1 MAVNEWLSM
10 VLYIYGLLLTNS
22 LFVLSIEPQEE
33 RIETT
38 TSNSFFIAV
47 YVTVVTGMFFYVA
60 VT

>member
-38 TSNSFFIAV
+38 TSSSFLIAA
-47 YVTVVTGMFFYVA
+47 YVTVVTGMFFM
-60 VT
+60 